1 MSRALFTQAD
11 VTRAL
16 KGAKKAGFA
25 VDRAVINRTGD
36 IVLEFQTAEAKPRE
50 TERNPWD
57 EVLIDAADKERSA

>member
-36 IVLEFQTAEAKPRE
+36 IVLEFQTAEAKLCFG
-50 TERNPWD
+50 
-57 EVLIDAADKERSA
+57 VQF